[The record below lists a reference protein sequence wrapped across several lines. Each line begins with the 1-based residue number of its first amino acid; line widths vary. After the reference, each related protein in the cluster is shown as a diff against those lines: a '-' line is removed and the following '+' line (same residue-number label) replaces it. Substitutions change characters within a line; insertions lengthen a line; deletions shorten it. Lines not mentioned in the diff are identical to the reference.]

1 MSKVI
6 MPLPGHALKRNVWDL
21 PFPFPFL
28 TGQDTNMMAGAGT
41 ATLEPRDGSHML
53 RMTDTLPALDCFPL
67 DYCVRA
73 NQTSVL
79 FKSQYFGPSDHLDYT
94 PSNIASSHT
103 YTQEPILPCYL
114 YLCFLISNF
123 MFSFSKIKLLA
134 SAMSNFSFSK
144 NQLIDLLI
152 LVYLE
157 F

>member
-1 MSKVI
+1 MSV
-6 MPLPGHALKRNVWDL
+6 PFPSL
-21 PFPFPFL
+21 PFPSPFL
-28 TGQDTNMMAGAGT
+28 TGQDTNTMAGAGT

-53 RMTDTLPALDCFPL
+53 RMTDTSPALGCLPL
-67 DYCVRA
+67 DYYVRA

-79 FKSQYFGPSDHLDYT
+79 FKSQYFGPLTTWTYT

-103 YTQEPILPCYL
+103 YTQKPRLSYHL
-114 YLCFLISNF
+114 HLCFLISNY

-134 SAMSNFSFSK
+134 SALSNFSFSK

-157 F
+157 L